1 MSPRRSVER
10 AVLCVTPDGGGS
22 GTGHRMPRGCSY
34 GCPGPASRPRRFLPR
49 HLRRR
54 ASSSTWSPCLPT
66 PPSTPA
72 SSPPSGP
79 TASRRYASV
88 GCAEVGVSEP
98 YVGTVD
104 VEHRIDRRA
113 FFPDQSVGGRNIHRR
128 GINLDSGILNPDLID
143 DRTDPALS
151 SLWRKARL
159 RDRADAVIAHE
170 LEEASGTLA
179 LQHEE
184 ATQKAADTRLLI
196 SDAAR
201 LLLRVAAG
209 RNR

>member
-1 MSPRRSVER
+1 MSAPW
-10 AVLCVTPDGGGS
+10 T
-22 GTGHRMPRGCSY
+22 
-34 GCPGPASRPRRFLPR
+34 
-49 HLRRR
+49 
-54 ASSSTWSPCLPT
+54 SSTA
-66 PPSTPA
+66 STA
-72 SSPPSGP
+72 
-79 TASRRYASV
+79 
-88 GCAEVGVSEP
+88 
-98 YVGTVD
+98 
-104 VEHRIDRRA
+104 A

-170 LEEASGTLA
+170 FEEASGTLA

>member
-1 MSPRRSVER
+1 MSDAGWRRIWDR
-10 AVLCVTPDGGGS
+10 ARDAARALL
-22 GTGHRMPRGCSY
+22 R
-34 GCPGPASRPRRFLPR
+34 LPR
-49 HLRRR
+49 SGQSAAEVSARAPAPPRLILHAEPVPADTAEHARQFAAVWADRFEAYAHRRMR
-54 ASSSTWSPCLPT
+54 
-66 PPSTPA
+66 
-72 SSPPSGP
+72 
-79 TASRRYASV
+79 
-88 GCAEVGVSEP
+88 EVGVSEP

-151 SLWRKARL
+151 LLWRKARL

-170 LEEASGTLA
+170 FEEASGAMA

-184 ATQKAADTRLLI
+184 ATQKAADTELLI

-201 LLLRVAAG
+201 LLLRVAAR